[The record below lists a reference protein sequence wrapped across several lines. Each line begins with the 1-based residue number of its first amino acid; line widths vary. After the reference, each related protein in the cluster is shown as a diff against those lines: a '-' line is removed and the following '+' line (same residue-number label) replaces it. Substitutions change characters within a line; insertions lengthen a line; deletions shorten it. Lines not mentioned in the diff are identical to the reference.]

1 MTTVTTET
9 TPAETR
15 HFAVRQIALKALRN
29 QKLRALIGALMVSAM
44 VILLR
49 YAGWLQPVELLAYDA
64 LVVSHSDIVPN
75 KRLMLIGMTEPDIH
89 RWGYPLSDEFFAEL
103 LARLVG
109 WHPRAIGIDIYRD
122 IPTGDKSGSDKLA
135 AVLKAH
141 PEIVWIFKMA
151 EGADHPMI
159 APPAAVKGTDQ
170 AVLADTAP
178 DPGQIARRG
187 LLYADDGKDSYPTL
201 GMAIAQRFLTVDGIQ
216 PAAGQ

>member
-1 MTTVTTET
+1 
-9 TPAETR
+9 
-15 HFAVRQIALKALRN
+15 
-29 QKLRALIGALMVSAM
+29 
-44 VILLR
+44 
-49 YAGWLQPVELLAYDA
+49 
-64 LVVSHSDIVPN
+64 
-75 KRLMLIGMTEPDIH
+75 MLT
-89 RWGYPLSDEFFAEL
+89 
-103 LARLVG
+103 RLVS

-151 EGADHPMI
+151 EGPDHPMI